1 MTTGS
6 APPPTWADAAG
17 TARQPT
23 GTDHFG
29 NNLPRLSVAMTNENV
44 IGTQGDTVTESRNLM
59 NELNFD
65 PSQGLQFGMYT
76 LGDHLPNPTD
86 GSRISAGER
95 IREFVAYAE
104 AAEEAGFDFFSV
116 GESHQRY
123 FASQAHA
130 VILGAIAEATESI
143 RIGSTSTILST
154 SDPVRVFENF
164 ATIDHLSQGRAE
176 LVAGRASRVGLFEL
190 LGYDLRDYEE
200 LFEEKFDLLLQIAR
214 EEQVTWNGQFRAP
227 LADAEVIPRPAQE
240 TFPIWRAVGGAP
252 TSAIKAGLAGVPMVM
267 AHLGGT
273 ASVFRTT
280 VDAYRDAARHAG
292 HDPATLP
299 IATAGFLYTAPTTQD
314 ALRELYPHINE
325 GMKRVNG
332 QGMPKQLFAQAA
344 DPHSIVNIGSPQE
357 IVEKILHQHE
367 VFGHQRYLGQI
378 DFGGIPFDRVM
389 RQIET
394 IGSEIIPAVKKYTA
408 EPASAR
414 TADSSA
420 FDQIGAETD
429 ETGHDRDSADT
440 DGELVR

>member
-1 MTTGS
+1 M
-6 APPPTWADAAG
+6 P
-17 TARQPT
+17 
-23 GTDHFG
+23 
-29 NNLPRLSVAMTNENV
+29 
-44 IGTQGDTVTESRNLM
+44 ESRNLM

-76 LGDHLPNPTD
+76 LGDHLPNPAD
-86 GSRISAGER
+86 GSRVSAGER
-95 IREFVAYAE
+95 IREFVAYAQ

-116 GESHQRY
+116 GESHQQY

-130 VILGAIAEATESI
+130 VILGAIAQATSTI

-164 ATIDHLSQGRAE
+164 ATLDHLSEGRAE
-176 LVAGRASRVGLFEL
+176 LVAGRASRVGLFDL

-200 LFEEKFDLLLQIAR
+200 LFEEKFDLLLRIAR
-214 EEQVTWNGQFRAP
+214 EESVTWNGQFRAP
-227 LADAEVIPRPAQE
+227 LENAEVIPRPAQE

-280 VDAYRDAARHAG
+280 VDAYREAARHAG

-299 IATAGFLYTAPTTQD
+299 IATAGFLYTAPSTRE

-408 EPASAR
+408 QPAAGESRPEDPTDSGDIADDGGAR
-414 TADSSA
+414 AAS
-420 FDQIGAETD
+420 GAE
-429 ETGHDRDSADT
+429 